1 MSDAHARIADNPFYV
16 LALRPDCTRTDMER
30 AGQKWLAMLDVGLKG
45 AQSYAT
51 PLGGRE
57 RTADKVRLAMAE
69 LRDPERRLVHEIWA
83 ALDPDPE
90 RLLGREA
97 PASAAEGPI
106 GWEEAPV
113 ALGWRSR
120 R

>member
-1 MSDAHARIADNPFYV
+1 MSDAHARIGDNPFYV
-16 LALRPDCTRTDMER
+16 LGLRPDCTRAEVER
-30 AGQKWLAMLDVGLKG
+30 AGQKWLAMLDVGLKAAG
-45 AQSYAT
+45 SYAT

-90 RLLGREA
+90 RILGRSEA
-97 PASAAEGPI
+97 PREEGTP
-106 GWEEAPV
+106 GWAEAPV
-113 ALGWRSR
+113 ALGWRR
-120 R
+120 